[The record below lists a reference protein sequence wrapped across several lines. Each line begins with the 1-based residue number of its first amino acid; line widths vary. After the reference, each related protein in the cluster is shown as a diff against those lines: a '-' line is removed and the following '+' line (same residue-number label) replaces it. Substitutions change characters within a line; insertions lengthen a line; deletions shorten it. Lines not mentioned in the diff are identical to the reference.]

1 MVAGRRG
8 EDMVGGRASAEE
20 EPCVF
25 GDKMRLDTRGS
36 VHRVL
41 RRVQDEGQ
49 AGRQRSRV
57 HRSGKKDKRSR

>member
-1 MVAGRRG
+1 MVAGRKE
-8 EDMVGGRASAEE
+8 EDRVGGRASVEE

-25 GDKMRLDTRGS
+25 GDKMRLDTCGS

-41 RRVQDEGQ
+41 RRVQDEGL

-57 HRSGKKDKRSR
+57 HRSGKDKRFR